1 VLALVGLL
9 PLLLAIVVR
18 TPAVRARGVE
28 LVSAVLREELGL
40 EARFS
45 LEIEL
50 LPPAVV
56 LTGLTLP
63 ASDGGGPAVQ
73 VERARVAPRLFSL
86 IAGQLDAGDIE
97 LERPR
102 VRLVIEHGAPANL
115 SLRLP
120 KSSEKEP
127 SGPPS
132 RLPFRSLAVSQASVD
147 LDLRDAGTQLRLDE
161 IDLDIAAGEGM
172 VIDGRLQVGRGAVRR
187 RREGAVDDDTLCG
200 LELRAHLGEGAL
212 LIRKLGLEARL
223 DEDPAE
229 GAGPSCEGEGPR
241 EQRLGVHL
249 SSLRVAE
256 GPELLPLLRGRV
268 AFDLPLRVIRRF
280 VPSAPQIEG
289 SAGLDVDLSFGG
301 KKELPTLEGRLHAS
315 EVRLFGERMVA
326 HALDA
331 KIEATPTEVR
341 LPEALAS
348 YGDGDVTLRG
358 VRARPFVEGIP
369 IEVPEVDIRGLQF
382 PGLLRDMGVTPHTVV
397 AWNLE
402 HATIKN
408 FHGHVLDDATGKGP
422 SFISEISAQTRDF
435 ELTDLGFDDP
445 HRRRVVGTRQA
456 SVRGKFGIEP
466 YGAIF
471 RQMSADFGRSHL
483 DVPAV
488 TIGFD
493 EILEVRIGEGTHLEL
508 GEISPLLTLPM
519 AGRLELKGAVG
530 GGQSHPRIDGELR
543 ATNLRIADLPLADEA
558 TARIAFVP
566 FTIDL
571 TKFRAK
577 KGHSSY
583 EGPLIRLD
591 FNRPSGVRVDGNV
604 ATKGMDYRDL
614 LSIFQFEN
622 DPRLTDVH
630 GTGDAKAS
638 LRFEVDGP
646 SDPCRS
652 GAMSVRAQV
661 EMGPSFL
668 YGEFYDG
675 GDAEIDLDW
684 FDRAALERGM
694 EATIRS
700 ATLRKGKGII
710 TGAGSVR
717 QGGALRGHFSAQA
730 VPIGRIDAMAAMG
743 VVASPWALSD
753 GKQVV
758 AAPAKKAAAADGT
771 VSASGEIGGTID
783 AIEAR
788 GLISVSPVRIGQRTL
803 PSSSLSL
810 RLDPAPRKEQT
821 GIKKVTRCG
830 NIVPGAFSQKDYER
844 DEIKG
849 VYHVS
854 GKMFGEQ
861 LKLDDVQTTWQ
872 RSKRVTGVVEAR
884 RFDLGSL
891 FQLSPTFAASEHP
904 PAGALSGRLKI
915 ERYDLDHP
923 EQAAMTAR
931 VDFLEIGQGESR
943 AHLEGKEP
951 VELRIADDRLLLS
964 KLGFGLSVGQDVG
977 ADIELGGQIS
987 HLTTTRELDL
997 EVRLSPLEIGPFLAT
1012 VPKIEAAAGKLEGKL
1027 SITGRADAPI
1037 SRGELHLRDGSIQV
1051 RGMPVALD
1059 NLEVLAR
1066 VDERELRVVQATA
1079 KAGGGSL
1086 SMTARAPLN
1095 GFEVGEVTAR
1105 LEASDVHV
1113 VLAEGVEMST
1123 GASLTATWSPP
1134 GPDGVKHRTAV
1145 SGSVNLQ
1152 SFLYSRPITIAA
1164 DLDSL
1169 ARRGK
1174 RTEVTV
1180 YDPED
1185 DTVDFSINIRA
1196 AQPLVFR
1203 NNLIEAE
1210 VNLDSEA
1217 LTLSGTNQRFGL
1229 RGQLRVGKGGR
1240 IWLRSNEFD
1249 IRQGTIRFDDP
1260 TRIAPRVDLLA
1271 STDFRRYTTSSAA
1284 GGAAPGGGAAAA
1296 PAGGGAG
1303 ATGHAGGAWRITMHA
1318 HGDADNLKL
1327 DLASEPDLAQEDI
1340 VLLLTIGMTRA
1351 ELDQLQ
1357 AANLGSTAAL
1367 EAFSALSGADRAV
1380 KTVLPIIDDFR
1391 VGSAYSTRTGRT
1403 EPTVTVGKR
1412 ISDRLRA
1419 NVITGLSENR
1429 DVRSN
1434 IEWRLT
1440 PTTSILGNY
1449 DNLNDVTSQGLGN
1462 LGADFRVRLEF

>member
-1 VLALVGLL
+1 
-9 PLLLAIVVR
+9 LLAVVVR
-18 TPAVRARGVE
+18 TPRVRAEAVR
-28 LVSAVLREELGL
+28 LVASILRDELGL
-40 EARFS
+40 EAHFS
-45 LEIEL
+45 LDIEL

-63 ASDGGGPAVQ
+63 ASDGGTPAVQ
-73 VERARVAPRLFSL
+73 IERARVAPRLFSL
-86 IAGQLDAGDIE
+86 IAGRLDAGDIE
-97 LERPR
+97 IEHPR
-102 VRLVIEHGAPANL
+102 VRLIIENGEPKNL
-115 SLRLP
+115 ALRLP
-120 KSSEKEP
+120 PSKPKDPSE
-127 SGPPS
+127 PPP
-132 RLPFRSLAVSQASVD
+132 RLPFRSLAISQASVD
-147 LDLRDAGTQLRLDE
+147 LDLRDAATHLRLDE
-161 IDLDIAAGEGM
+161 IDLDLATGEGL
-172 VIDGRLQVGRGAVRR
+172 VVDGRLQVGRGTVQR

-212 LIRKLGLEARL
+212 LIRRLGLDARL

-229 GAGPSCEGEGPR
+229 GEGPACDGAGTR
-241 EQRLGVHL
+241 EQRLAVTL
-249 SSLRVAE
+249 SSLHVAE
-256 GPELLPLLRGRV
+256 GPELLPVVRGRV

-280 VPSAPQIEG
+280 VPTAPLMEG
-289 SAGLDVDLSFGG
+289 SAGLDVDLSFAG
-301 KKELPTLEGRLHAS
+301 KKELPTLSGQLRGR
-315 EVRLFGERMVA
+315 EVKLFGKRMIA

-341 LPEALAS
+341 LPEVQAS

-358 VRARPFVEGIP
+358 VRARPFAEGIP

-382 PGLLRDMGVTPHTVV
+382 PGLLRDMGVTAHTVV
-397 AWNLE
+397 AWTFD
-402 HATIKN
+402 HATIRN
-408 FHGHVLDDATGKGP
+408 FQGHVVDPVGKGP
-422 SFISEISAQTRDF
+422 RFIGDVVAQTRDF
-435 ELTDLGFDDP
+435 ELTDLAFDDP
-445 HRRRVVGTRQA
+445 HRRRVIGTRQA
-456 SVRGKFGIEP
+456 TVRGKFGIEP

-471 RQMSADFGRSHL
+471 RQISADFGRSHL

-488 TIGFD
+488 TIGF
-493 EILEVRIGEGTHLEL
+493 EEMLEVRIGEGTHLEL
-508 GEISPLLTLPM
+508 GEISPLLTLPIG
-519 AGRLELKGAVG
+519 GRLELKGAVG

-558 TARIAFVP
+558 TAKIAFVP

-571 TKFRAK
+571 TKFHGK
-577 KGHSSY
+577 KGRSAYDAS
-583 EGPLIRLD
+583 LIRLD
-591 FNRPSGVRVDGNV
+591 FNRPSGVRVDGNIN
-604 ATKGMDYRDL
+604 AKGMDYRDM

-622 DPRLTDVH
+622 DPRLLDVH
-630 GTGDAKAS
+630 GTADARAS

-646 SDPCRS
+646 NDPCRS
-652 GAMSVRAQV
+652 GAIGVRAQI

-700 ATLRKGKGII
+700 ATLRKGKGLI
-710 TGAGSVR
+710 TGAGSLR
-717 QGGALRGHFSAQA
+717 QGGLLRGHFSAQG
-730 VPIGRIDAMAAMG
+730 VPIGRIDAMAPMG
-743 VVASPWALSD
+743 VVTSPWTMNEA
-753 GKQVV
+753 KQVTLGPLKKP
-758 AAPAKKAAAADGT
+758 AATVDGT
-771 VSASGEIGGTID
+771 VSASGEIGGSID
-783 AIEAR
+783 AIEVR
-788 GLISVSPVRIGQRTL
+788 GLIAVSPVRIGQRTL
-803 PSSSLSL
+803 PSSSLAL
-810 RLDPAPRKEQT
+810 RLEPAARKEQP
-821 GIKKVTRCG
+821 GPKVVSRCG
-830 NIVPGAFSQKDYER
+830 NVIPAGFSAKDYEK

-861 LKLDDVQTTWQ
+861 LHLDDVQTTWQ

-891 FQLSPTFAASEHP
+891 FQLSPALALAEHP
-904 PAGALSGRLKI
+904 PTGALSGRLKI
-915 ERYDLDHP
+915 DGYDLDRP
-923 EQAAMTAR
+923 EKATMTAR
-931 VDFLEIGQGESR
+931 LDFLEIGQGASR
-943 AHLEGKEP
+943 AHLQGKEP
-951 VELRIADDRLLLS
+951 VEVRIADDRLLLS

-977 ADIELGGQIS
+977 ADIEIGGQVS
-987 HLTTTRELDL
+987 HLTTTRDLDL
-997 EVRLSPLEIGPFLAT
+997 DVRLSPLEIGPFLAS
-1012 VPKIEAAAGKLEGKL
+1012 VPKVEAAEGKLEGKL

-1037 SRGELHLRDGSIQV
+1037 SRGELRLRDGAIQV

-1079 KAGGGSL
+1079 RAGGGSL
-1086 SMTARAPLN
+1086 SLTARAPLN

-1105 LEASDVHV
+1105 LDATDVHV
-1113 VLAEGVEMST
+1113 ALAEGVDVT
-1123 GASLTATWSPP
+1123 AGASLTATWAPP
-1134 GPDGVKHRTAV
+1134 GSDGVKHRTQV
-1145 SGSVNLQ
+1145 IGSVNLQ

-1180 YDPED
+1180 YDPEE
-1185 DTVDFSINIRA
+1185 DTVDFSIAVRA

-1271 STDFRRYTTSSAA
+1271 STDFRRYTTSST
-1284 GGAAPGGGAAAA
+1284 GGAPGGAAA
-1296 PAGGGAG
+1296 PSGGGAG

-1367 EAFSALSGADRAV
+1367 EALSALSGADRAV
-1380 KTVLPIIDDFR
+1380 KTVIPIIDDFR
-1391 VGSAYSTRTGRT
+1391 FGTAYSTRTGRT

-1419 NVITGLSENR
+1419 NVSTGLSENR

-1462 LGADFRVRLEF
+1462 LGADFRIRLEF